1 MHTFFLWKMWRELV
15 GGGGDLAEHL
25 KTVGVHDGDTAKGGA
40 LGEGLK
46 EEGSGGLELDLGGL
60 ELGELGGVL
69 DLGAAG
75 LLGLL
80 PEDLGHLAGDLG
92 GTGEDDGAV
101 AGLEDTGVLLDDD
114 HGGEGLDGLADTLG
128 LLVDDVTG
136 GDLLV
141 LGDALDGHTDGV
153 TGAGGLEDLL
163 VLLDG
168 EHLLAG
174 EASGGDADDITGL
187 EGTLLDGTGDDLT
200 NTLDVVDIGDGE
212 TEGLVGEA
220 LRGDDEVVE
229 GIEEGEAGELL
240 LGATVGLP
248 SLVPGG
254 LVGLLDEVV
263 AVEAGVGDE
272 GDLLGLEADHLEHL
286 NELVL
291 DLVETALVPAAG
303 VHLVDTN
310 DDLLD
315 TEEVEE
321 TGVLAG
327 LALLN
332 TELGIGLGDGS
343 LETTLLGGDK
353 KKTDIGGGGAGDH
366 VLDVILWYGSTVNI
380 ELVIGTGQKKK
391 KFSTSK
397 EKCGTQKSHLVLEIW
412 NRPTQQI
419 PANTEPTIA
428 HVRRRHL
435 VWLVVAMGSA
445 PGQETTST
453 TGISNRLLCI
463 FANRR

>member
-1 MHTFFLWKMWRELV
+1 MRWELV

-25 KTVGVHDGDTAKGGA
+25 KTVGVHDGNAAEGGA
-40 LGEGLK
+40 LGEGLE
-46 EEGSGGLELDLGGL
+46 EEGGGGLELDLGGL
-60 ELGELGGVL
+60 ELGELGGVV

-101 AGLEDTGVLLDDD
+101 SSLEDTGVLLDDD
-114 HGGEGLDGLADTLG
+114 HGAEGLDGFADALG
-128 LLVDDVTG
+128 LLVDDVSG

-153 TGAGGLEDLL
+153 TGAGGVEDLL

-168 EHLLAG
+168 EHLLVD
-174 EASGGDADDITGL
+174 EASGGDADDITGS
-187 EGTLLDGTGDDLT
+187 EGALLDGTGDDLT
-200 NTLDVVDIGDGE
+200 NALDVVDVGDGKA
-212 TEGLVGEA
+212 EGLVGEA

-229 GIEEGEAGELL
+229 GIEDGEAGDLL
-240 LGATVGLP
+240 LGTTVGLP

-272 GDLLGLEADHLEHL
+272 GDLLGLEADHGKHL

-303 VHLVDTN
+303 VHLVDA
-310 DDLLD
+310 DDELLN
-315 TEEVEE
+315 TEKVEE

-327 LALLN
+327 LALLDA
-332 TELGIGLGDGS
+332 ELGIGLGDGG

-353 KKTDIGGGGAGDH
+353 KHTNVSGGGAGDH
-366 VLDVILWYGSTVNI
+366 VLDVILW
-380 ELVIGTGQKKK
+380 K
-391 KFSTSK
+391 
-397 EKCGTQKSHLVLEIW
+397 
-412 NRPTQQI
+412 
-419 PANTEPTIA
+419 
-428 HVRRRHL
+428 
-435 VWLVVAMGSA
+435 
-445 PGQETTST
+445 
-453 TGISNRLLCI
+453 
-463 FANRR
+463 

>member
-1 MHTFFLWKMWRELV
+1 M

-69 DLGAAG
+69 DLGTAG

-80 PEDLGHLAGDLG
+80 PEDLGHLAGDLS

-101 AGLEDTGVLLDDD
+101 SGLEDTGVLLDDD

-128 LLVDDVTG
+128 LLVDDVSG
-136 GDLLV
+136 GDLLI
-141 LGDALDGHTDGV
+141 LGHTLDGHTDRV
-153 TGAGGLEDLL
+153 TGAGRLEDLL

-200 NTLDVVDIGDGE
+200 NTLDVVDVGDGK
-212 TEGLVGEA
+212 TERLVGEA

-229 GIEEGEAGELL
+229 GIEEGEAGDLL
-240 LGATVGLP
+240 LGTTVGLP
-248 SLVPGG
+248 SLVPGA

-353 KKTDIGGGGAGDH
+353 KKTDIGGGRAGDH
-366 VLDVILWYGSTVNI
+366 VLDVIL
-380 ELVIGTGQKKK
+380 K
-391 KFSTSK
+391 
-397 EKCGTQKSHLVLEIW
+397 
-412 NRPTQQI
+412 
-419 PANTEPTIA
+419 
-428 HVRRRHL
+428 
-435 VWLVVAMGSA
+435 
-445 PGQETTST
+445 
-453 TGISNRLLCI
+453 
-463 FANRR
+463 